1 MLGLISGISI
11 TLRATEALI
20 EPWLSLL
27 IRLWLAQGFII
38 AGVHQMMDHAGERAM
53 IGWQPALLHEITSSD
68 PGIAVQAICPVL
80 LAIGLFT
87 RLTAASLLLQAL

>member
-11 TLRATEALI
+11 TLRATEALL

-38 AGVHQMMDHAGERAM
+38 AGVHQMMDHAGEQAM

-68 PGIAVQAICPVL
+68 PGSPY
-80 LAIGLFT
+80 
-87 RLTAASLLLQAL
+87 RLSARFYWPSVCSLG